1 MEHATN
7 LQSIYMVAEIQL
19 VYRSKVK
26 PSERP
31 KVTTSNDAYKI
42 FIESWDKDRIE
53 LVEQFKIMLLNRR
66 SKVLGIYEVS
76 TGGMS
81 QTVVDAKLIFAA
93 AIKAGSCEIILCHN
107 HPSGTLTPS
116 RQDQQ
121 LTAHLK
127 EGGKYLDIGIT
138 DHLIITTEEY
148 YSFADEGLL

>member
-81 QTVVDAKLIFAA
+81 QTIADAKLIFAA
-93 AIKAGSCEIILCHN
+93 AIKTGSCEIILCHY
-107 HPSGTLTPS
+107 
-116 RQDQQ
+116 
-121 LTAHLK
+121 AK
-127 EGGKYLDIGIT
+127 
-138 DHLIITTEEY
+138 
-148 YSFADEGLL
+148 